1 MLKILHFFENKNND
15 DLKEIDSFHALMLN
29 KFGNKKIIFKIIN
42 IFQKISLNTAQLQFV
57 AHSMMILNGGKPPF

>member
-29 KFGNKKIIFKIIN
+29 NFGNKKIIFEIIY
-42 IFQKISLNTAQLQFV
+42 IFQNISTNTV
-57 AHSMMILNGGKPPF
+57 E